1 MPDAIAAASPP
12 DEPPAVRVTSCGLAV
27 APNSGLTE
35 SHHIANSETF
45 VLPSRIA
52 PAAAHPRD
60 RRAVRVADVVGQQL
74 RAVRRAH
81 ARHRQRVLG
90 GERDAVQRADLVA
103 ARERRVGRDRLLAR
117 LIQPRQHE
125 RVDRRVAL
133 GDPRRVCVDQ
143 LDRRDLALAHRAR
156 HPRRGALG
164 EVGQV
169 RNPASR
175 RRASSES

>member
-12 DEPPAVRVTSCGLAV
+12 DEPPAVRVTSCGFAV

-60 RRAVRVADVVGQQL
+60 RRAVRVLTWSASSFEPLGARMPATASGSLAVNGTPCSGPTSSPL
-74 RAVRRAH
+74 ASTASAATASSRASSSRGSTSA
-81 ARHRQRVLG
+81 
-90 GERDAVQRADLVA
+90 
-103 ARERRVGRDRLLAR
+103 
-117 LIQPRQHE
+117 LI
-125 RVDRRVAL
+125 RRVAL
-133 GDPRRVCVDQ
+133 GDPRRVRVDQ

-175 RRASSES
+175 SRASSES